1 MNQEITNKTKCLLT
15 REGIEIWIND
25 IQAEKISQLIL
36 TAKENKL
43 IEVDGETISVNSI
56 SGIYSAQKIEDLR
69 RKKQGQWQCEYCKRW
84 HQKGEQCG
92 CGGGRI
98 LLKSILLISIYFFL
112 IATFYALLYIIFTLS
127 LSY

>member
-1 MNQEITNKTKCLLT
+1 MNQEITKKNKCLLT
-15 REGIEIWIND
+15 REGIEIWIDD

-84 HQKGEQCG
+84 HKKYEECG
-92 CGGGRI
+92 CQGGR
-98 LLKSILLISIYFFL
+98 F
-112 IATFYALLYIIFTLS
+112 
-127 LSY
+127 

>member
-69 RKKQGQWQCEYCKRW
+69 RKKQEQWQCEYCKRW
-84 HQKGEQCG
+84 HAKDEQCG
-92 CGGGRI
+92 CEGGR
-98 LLKSILLISIYFFL
+98 Y
-112 IATFYALLYIIFTLS
+112 
-127 LSY
+127 